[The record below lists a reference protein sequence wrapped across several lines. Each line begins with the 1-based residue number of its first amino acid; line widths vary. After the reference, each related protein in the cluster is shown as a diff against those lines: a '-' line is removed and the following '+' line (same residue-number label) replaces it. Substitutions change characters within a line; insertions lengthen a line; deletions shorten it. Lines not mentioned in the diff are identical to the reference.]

1 MVVPD
6 ATAAEA
12 ALRRVR
18 AVADAVALV
27 RDLVNTPPNDLY
39 PAELAAR
46 GAAAGEKL
54 GLSAEILDED
64 ALAAGGYGGILAV
77 GSGSTRK
84 PRLLRLTYSGAGAR
98 KKIALVGKGITFDT
112 GGISIK
118 PAAKM
123 EDMKSD
129 MSGAAAVIAT
139 VCLVAQLRLPVE
151 VTAPCPWPRTCPAAA
166 PTGRPTS

>member
-1 MVVPD
+1 MPRRPRRRCAGSGPSPTPSRSS
-6 ATAAEA
+6 ATWSTP
-12 ALRRVR
+12 RR
-18 AVADAVALV
+18 
-27 RDLVNTPPNDLY
+27 TTCY

-77 GSGSTRK
+77 GSGSVRK
-84 PRLLRLTYSGAGAR
+84 PRLLRLTYAGSGAR
-98 KKIALVGKGITFDT
+98 KKIALVGKGITFDS

-118 PAAKM
+118 PAANM

-129 MSGAAAVIAT
+129 MAGAAAVIAT

-151 VTAPCPWPRTCPAAA
+151 VTATVPDRREPAQRHRLPA
-166 PTGRPTS
+166 RPTS